1 MILET
6 TFPAHIRSSDG
17 QAAVVQTCE
26 QHSRNAAS
34 FAAASLQDENLF
46 HSALLAGLVHDMGKY
61 KPAFRSYIEQAAAGN
76 SPRKGSVIHTFAGVR
91 YLLERFHTRES
102 AMDYADIAAEILAYA
117 AGAHHGL
124 FDIFDASGA
133 CGFLHRLQTGDS
145 DDLDA
150 MQNFCAQCASE
161 SELNRLFHRS
171 VAEIKAA
178 LEICQGLA
186 KSEEEFLFYAG
197 LLVRLLCSAVI
208 DGDRRDTAMFMNNA
222 VFPDGADSR
231 LWERLS
237 EKLAEK
243 LRQFRTDSPINQT
256 RRRISDLCNNSAPNR
271 PGIYRLHIPTGGEK
285 TLSSLRYALA
295 HAAQYRKKRIIF
307 TFPLLSIIEQNS
319 AVLRDAIGDDSI
331 VLEHYSNVVSGET
344 GSPDETARREQ
355 LIDSWD
361 APIIITTLVQ
371 LLNTLFDAKTA
382 CIRRFHALTDSVIII
397 DEVQTLPYHML
408 TLFNLALTFLAE
420 ICHATVI
427 LCSATQPCTEQ
438 IAHPIGCTVRDL
450 ICCDEP
456 MRSVFRRTEL
466 IDAGSYRLGEI
477 PAFAEEVRAYA
488 RDKVEWSLDTFDR
501 YEREARSSQVKE
513 ETIAHFAEAY
523 PESEK
528 DVDSILY
535 TLTKEIVRDKII
547 NRHIRPDGRKQDE
560 IRPIWCETGILPRTH
575 GSAVFT
581 RGQTQ
586 VMTIATL
593 GCMGDGQTLDGIGEE
608 DFKRY
613 IHHYNM
619 PPYSVGETR
628 PVRSPGRREIGHGA
642 LAERALLPMIPSEE
656 EFPYAIRLVSEVVSS
671 NGSTSQASICAST
684 MALMDAG
691 VPIKKPVAGVAM
703 GLIKD
708 DSNGNIAVLTDIQ
721 GLEDFL
727 GDMDFKVAG
736 TKDGITAIQMD
747 IKIKGIDKE
756 ILTRAL
762 EQARQG
768 RLFILNKM
776 LETIPE
782 PRKELSPYA
791 PRILQFTIH
800 PDKIREVIGSGGKTI
815 NGIIAETGVKID
827 IEDDGTIYI
836 SAENAACCDAAKKMI
851 DTIVFVPEVGML
863 YYGKVV
869 RILNFGAFVELAPGK
884 DGMVHISKLDRKR
897 VEKVEDV
904 VTVGDMI
911 WVKFMEIDE
920 KGRWNLSRKDALLE
934 IEAQQAA
941 AAKEQ

>member
-1 MILET
+1 MQGNFSMELAGRTLSVITGKYAE
-6 TFPAHIRSSDG
+6 
-17 QAAVVQTCE
+17 QAGG
-26 QHSRNAAS
+26 
-34 FAAASLQDENLF
+34 
-46 HSALLAGLVHDMGKY
+46 SALVRCGDTVVLVCATVAKAPRDGVDFLPLSIEFEEKMYSVGKIPGGFIKREGRPSEKAILTDRLIDRPLRPLFPKGFYNDIQVIATVLSVDQDVQPDILAMLGSSIALSISEAPFMGPTGAVAVGMVDGKY
-61 KPAFRSYIEQAAAGN
+61 IINPNSEQRAKSRLTLTVAG
-76 SPRKGSVIHTFAGVR
+76 
-91 YLLERFHTRES
+91 TRDAVMMVE
-102 AMDYADIAAEILAYA
+102 
-117 AGAHHGL
+117 AGACEL
-124 FDIFDASGA
+124 TE
-133 CGFLHRLQTGDS
+133 QEM
-145 DDLDA
+145 LDA
-150 MQNFCAQCASE
+150 ILYAHE
-161 SELNRLFHRS
+161 
-171 VAEIKAA
+171 EIKKIVAFIEDIQA
-178 LEICQGLA
+178 QVGKPKMEVNIYQ
-186 KSEEEFLFYAG
+186 
-197 LLVRLLCSAVI
+197 
-208 DGDRRDTAMFMNNA
+208 
-222 VFPDGADSR
+222 PD
-231 LWERLS
+231 
-237 EKLAEK
+237 
-243 LRQFRTDSPINQT
+243 
-256 RRRISDLCNNSAPNR
+256 
-271 PGIYRLHIPTGGEK
+271 
-285 TLSSLRYALA
+285 
-295 HAAQYRKKRIIF
+295 
-307 TFPLLSIIEQNS
+307 
-319 AVLRDAIGDDSI
+319 
-331 VLEHYSNVVSGET
+331 
-344 GSPDETARREQ
+344 
-355 LIDSWD
+355 
-361 APIIITTLVQ
+361 
-371 LLNTLFDAKTA
+371 
-382 CIRRFHALTDSVIII
+382 
-397 DEVQTLPYHML
+397 
-408 TLFNLALTFLAE
+408 
-420 ICHATVI
+420 
-427 LCSATQPCTEQ
+427 
-438 IAHPIGCTVRDL
+438 
-450 ICCDEP
+450 
-456 MRSVFRRTEL
+456 
-466 IDAGSYRLGEI
+466 

-501 YEREARSSQVKE
+501 YEREARSNQVKE
-513 ETIAHFAEAY
+513 ETVAHFAEAY
-523 PESEK
+523 PDSEK

-708 DSNGNIAVLTDIQ
+708 DANGNIAVLTDIQ

-776 LETIPE
+776 LETIPA
-782 PRKELSPYA
+782 PRAELSPYA

-827 IEDDGTIYI
+827 IEDDGRVFIA
-836 SAENAACCDAAKKMI
+836 SPDMAAAEKAKKII
-851 DTIVFVPEVGML
+851 DSICHDIEVGEVFL
-863 YYGKVV
+863 GKVV
-869 RILNFGAFVELAPGK
+869 NILPIGAQVELKPGK
-884 DGMVHISKLDRKR
+884 KGLVHISRLANHR
-897 VEKVEDV
+897 VERVEDEV
-904 VTVGDMI
+904 SVGDELLVRVI
-911 WVKFMEIDE
+911 AVKPDGKID
-920 KGRWNLSRKDALLE
+920 LTRKDLLPD
-934 IEAQQAA
+934 
-941 AAKEQ
+941 AKK

>member
-1 MILET
+1 MQGNFSMELAGRTLSVT
-6 TFPAHIRSSDG
+6 TGKYAE
-17 QAAVVQTCE
+17 QAGG
-26 QHSRNAAS
+26 
-34 FAAASLQDENLF
+34 
-46 HSALLAGLVHDMGKY
+46 SALVRCGDTVVLVCATVAKAPRDGVDFLPLSIEFEEKMYSVGKIPGGFIKREGRPSEKAILTDRLIDRPLRPLFPKGFYNDIQVIATVLSVDQDVQPDILAMLGSSIALSISEAPFMGPTGAVAVGMVDGKY
-61 KPAFRSYIEQAAAGN
+61 IINPNSEQRAKSRLTLTVAGTRDAVMMVEAGACELTEQEMLDAILYAHEEIKKIVAFIEDIQAQVGKPKMEVNIYQPDPAF
-76 SPRKGSVIHTFAGVR
+76 T
-91 YLLERFHTRES
+91 
-102 AMDYADIAAEILAYA
+102 
-117 AGAHHGL
+117 
-124 FDIFDASGA
+124 
-133 CGFLHRLQTGDS
+133 
-145 DDLDA
+145 
-150 MQNFCAQCASE
+150 
-161 SELNRLFHRS
+161 
-171 VAEIKAA
+171 
-178 LEICQGLA
+178 
-186 KSEEEFLFYAG
+186 
-197 LLVRLLCSAVI
+197 
-208 DGDRRDTAMFMNNA
+208 
-222 VFPDGADSR
+222 
-231 LWERLS
+231 
-237 EKLAEK
+237 
-243 LRQFRTDSPINQT
+243 
-256 RRRISDLCNNSAPNR
+256 
-271 PGIYRLHIPTGGEK
+271 
-285 TLSSLRYALA
+285 
-295 HAAQYRKKRIIF
+295 
-307 TFPLLSIIEQNS
+307 
-319 AVLRDAIGDDSI
+319 
-331 VLEHYSNVVSGET
+331 
-344 GSPDETARREQ
+344 
-355 LIDSWD
+355 
-361 APIIITTLVQ
+361 
-371 LLNTLFDAKTA
+371 
-382 CIRRFHALTDSVIII
+382 
-397 DEVQTLPYHML
+397 
-408 TLFNLALTFLAE
+408 
-420 ICHATVI
+420 
-427 LCSATQPCTEQ
+427 
-438 IAHPIGCTVRDL
+438 
-450 ICCDEP
+450 
-456 MRSVFRRTEL
+456 
-466 IDAGSYRLGEI
+466 
-477 PAFAEEVRAYA
+477 EEVRAYA

-501 YEREARSSQVKE
+501 YEREDRSSQVKE

-523 PESEK
+523 PDSEK

-642 LAERALLPMIPSEE
+642 LAERALLPMIPSEV

-708 DSNGNIAVLTDIQ
+708 ESNGNIAVLTDIQ

-776 LETIPE
+776 LETIPA
-782 PRKELSPYA
+782 PRAELSPYA

-827 IEDDGTIYI
+827 IEDDGRVFIA
-836 SAENAACCDAAKKMI
+836 SPDMAAAEKAKKII
-851 DTIVFVPEVGML
+851 DSICHDIEVGEVFL
-863 YYGKVV
+863 GKVV
-869 RILNFGAFVELAPGK
+869 NILPIGAQVELKPGK
-884 DGMVHISKLDRKR
+884 KGLVHISRLANHR
-897 VEKVEDV
+897 VERVEDEV
-904 VTVGDMI
+904 SVGDDLLVRVI
-911 WVKFMEIDE
+911 AVKPDGKID
-920 KGRWNLSRKDALLE
+920 LTRKDLLPD
-934 IEAQQAA
+934 
-941 AAKEQ
+941 AKK

>member
-1 MILET
+1 MQGNFSMELAGRTLSVT
-6 TFPAHIRSSDG
+6 TGKYAE
-17 QAAVVQTCE
+17 QAGG
-26 QHSRNAAS
+26 
-34 FAAASLQDENLF
+34 
-46 HSALLAGLVHDMGKY
+46 SALVRCGDTVVLVCATVAKAPRDGVDFLPLSIEFEEKMYSVGKIPGGFIKREGRPSEKAILTDRLIDRPLRPLFPKGFYNDIQVIATVLSVDQDVQPDILAMLGSSIALSISEAPFMGPTGAVAVGMVDGKY
-61 KPAFRSYIEQAAAGN
+61 IINPNSEQRAKSRLTLTVAG
-76 SPRKGSVIHTFAGVR
+76 
-91 YLLERFHTRES
+91 TRDAVMMVE
-102 AMDYADIAAEILAYA
+102 
-117 AGAHHGL
+117 AGACEL
-124 FDIFDASGA
+124 TE
-133 CGFLHRLQTGDS
+133 QEM
-145 DDLDA
+145 LDA
-150 MQNFCAQCASE
+150 ILYAHE
-161 SELNRLFHRS
+161 
-171 VAEIKAA
+171 EIKKIVAFIEDIQA
-178 LEICQGLA
+178 QVGKPKMEVNIYQ
-186 KSEEEFLFYAG
+186 
-197 LLVRLLCSAVI
+197 
-208 DGDRRDTAMFMNNA
+208 
-222 VFPDGADSR
+222 PD
-231 LWERLS
+231 
-237 EKLAEK
+237 
-243 LRQFRTDSPINQT
+243 
-256 RRRISDLCNNSAPNR
+256 
-271 PGIYRLHIPTGGEK
+271 
-285 TLSSLRYALA
+285 
-295 HAAQYRKKRIIF
+295 
-307 TFPLLSIIEQNS
+307 
-319 AVLRDAIGDDSI
+319 
-331 VLEHYSNVVSGET
+331 
-344 GSPDETARREQ
+344 
-355 LIDSWD
+355 
-361 APIIITTLVQ
+361 
-371 LLNTLFDAKTA
+371 
-382 CIRRFHALTDSVIII
+382 
-397 DEVQTLPYHML
+397 
-408 TLFNLALTFLAE
+408 
-420 ICHATVI
+420 
-427 LCSATQPCTEQ
+427 
-438 IAHPIGCTVRDL
+438 
-450 ICCDEP
+450 
-456 MRSVFRRTEL
+456 
-466 IDAGSYRLGEI
+466 

-827 IEDDGTIYI
+827 IEDDGRVFIA
-836 SAENAACCDAAKKMI
+836 SPDMAAAEKAKKII
-851 DTIVFVPEVGML
+851 DTICHDIEVGEVFL
-863 YYGKVV
+863 GKVV
-869 RILNFGAFVELAPGK
+869 NILPIGAQVELKPGK
-884 DGMVHISKLDRKR
+884 KGLVHISRLANHR
-897 VEKVEDV
+897 VERVEDEV
-904 VTVGDMI
+904 SVGDELLVRVI
-911 WVKFMEIDE
+911 AVKPDGKID
-920 KGRWNLSRKDALLE
+920 LTRKDLLPD
-934 IEAQQAA
+934 
-941 AAKEQ
+941 AKK

>member
-1 MILET
+1 MQGNFSMELAGRTLSVT
-6 TFPAHIRSSDG
+6 TGKYAE
-17 QAAVVQTCE
+17 QAGG
-26 QHSRNAAS
+26 
-34 FAAASLQDENLF
+34 
-46 HSALLAGLVHDMGKY
+46 SALVRCGDTVVLVCATVAKAPRDGVDFLPLSIEFEEKMYSVGKIPGGFIKREGRPSEKAILTDRLIDRPLRPLFPKGFYNDIQVIATVLSVDQDVQPDILAMLGSSIALSISEAPFMGPTGAVAVGMADGKY
-61 KPAFRSYIEQAAAGN
+61 IINPNSEQRAKSRLTLTVAGTRDAVMMVEAGACELTEQEMLDAILYAHEEIKKIVAFIEDIQAQVGKPKMEVNIYQPDPAF
-76 SPRKGSVIHTFAGVR
+76 T
-91 YLLERFHTRES
+91 
-102 AMDYADIAAEILAYA
+102 
-117 AGAHHGL
+117 
-124 FDIFDASGA
+124 
-133 CGFLHRLQTGDS
+133 
-145 DDLDA
+145 
-150 MQNFCAQCASE
+150 
-161 SELNRLFHRS
+161 
-171 VAEIKAA
+171 
-178 LEICQGLA
+178 
-186 KSEEEFLFYAG
+186 
-197 LLVRLLCSAVI
+197 
-208 DGDRRDTAMFMNNA
+208 
-222 VFPDGADSR
+222 
-231 LWERLS
+231 
-237 EKLAEK
+237 
-243 LRQFRTDSPINQT
+243 
-256 RRRISDLCNNSAPNR
+256 
-271 PGIYRLHIPTGGEK
+271 
-285 TLSSLRYALA
+285 
-295 HAAQYRKKRIIF
+295 
-307 TFPLLSIIEQNS
+307 
-319 AVLRDAIGDDSI
+319 
-331 VLEHYSNVVSGET
+331 
-344 GSPDETARREQ
+344 
-355 LIDSWD
+355 
-361 APIIITTLVQ
+361 
-371 LLNTLFDAKTA
+371 
-382 CIRRFHALTDSVIII
+382 
-397 DEVQTLPYHML
+397 
-408 TLFNLALTFLAE
+408 
-420 ICHATVI
+420 
-427 LCSATQPCTEQ
+427 
-438 IAHPIGCTVRDL
+438 
-450 ICCDEP
+450 
-456 MRSVFRRTEL
+456 
-466 IDAGSYRLGEI
+466 
-477 PAFAEEVRAYA
+477 EEVRAYA

-501 YEREARSSQVKE
+501 YEREDRSSQVKE

-523 PESEK
+523 PDSEK

-708 DSNGNIAVLTDIQ
+708 DANGNIAVLTDIQ

-776 LETIPE
+776 LETIPA
-782 PRKELSPYA
+782 PRAELSPYA

-827 IEDDGTIYI
+827 IEDDGRVFIA
-836 SAENAACCDAAKKMI
+836 SPDMAAAEKAKKII
-851 DTIVFVPEVGML
+851 DSICHDIEVGEVFL
-863 YYGKVV
+863 GKVV
-869 RILNFGAFVELAPGK
+869 NILPIGAQVELKPGK
-884 DGMVHISKLDRKR
+884 KGLVHISRLANHR
-897 VEKVEDV
+897 VERVEDEV
-904 VTVGDMI
+904 SVGDELLVRVI
-911 WVKFMEIDE
+911 AVKPDGKID
-920 KGRWNLSRKDALLE
+920 LTRKDLLPD
-934 IEAQQAA
+934 
-941 AAKEQ
+941 AKK

>member
-1 MILET
+1 MELAGRTLSVITGKYAE
-6 TFPAHIRSSDG
+6 
-17 QAAVVQTCE
+17 QAGG
-26 QHSRNAAS
+26 
-34 FAAASLQDENLF
+34 
-46 HSALLAGLVHDMGKY
+46 SALVRCGDTVVLVCATVAKAPRDGVDFLPLSIEFEEKMYSVGKIPGGFIKREGRPSEKAILTDRLIDRPLRPLFPKGFYNDIQVIATVLSVDQDVQPDILAMLGSSIALSISEAPFMGPTGAVAVGMVDGKY
-61 KPAFRSYIEQAAAGN
+61 IINPNSEQRAKSRLTLTVAG
-76 SPRKGSVIHTFAGVR
+76 
-91 YLLERFHTRES
+91 TRDAVMMVE
-102 AMDYADIAAEILAYA
+102 
-117 AGAHHGL
+117 AGACEL
-124 FDIFDASGA
+124 TE
-133 CGFLHRLQTGDS
+133 QEM
-145 DDLDA
+145 LDA
-150 MQNFCAQCASE
+150 ILYAHE
-161 SELNRLFHRS
+161 
-171 VAEIKAA
+171 EIKKIVAFIEDIQA
-178 LEICQGLA
+178 QVGKPKMEVNIYQ
-186 KSEEEFLFYAG
+186 
-197 LLVRLLCSAVI
+197 
-208 DGDRRDTAMFMNNA
+208 
-222 VFPDGADSR
+222 PD
-231 LWERLS
+231 
-237 EKLAEK
+237 
-243 LRQFRTDSPINQT
+243 
-256 RRRISDLCNNSAPNR
+256 
-271 PGIYRLHIPTGGEK
+271 
-285 TLSSLRYALA
+285 
-295 HAAQYRKKRIIF
+295 
-307 TFPLLSIIEQNS
+307 
-319 AVLRDAIGDDSI
+319 
-331 VLEHYSNVVSGET
+331 
-344 GSPDETARREQ
+344 
-355 LIDSWD
+355 
-361 APIIITTLVQ
+361 
-371 LLNTLFDAKTA
+371 
-382 CIRRFHALTDSVIII
+382 
-397 DEVQTLPYHML
+397 
-408 TLFNLALTFLAE
+408 
-420 ICHATVI
+420 
-427 LCSATQPCTEQ
+427 
-438 IAHPIGCTVRDL
+438 
-450 ICCDEP
+450 
-456 MRSVFRRTEL
+456 
-466 IDAGSYRLGEI
+466 
-477 PAFAEEVRAYA
+477 PAFAEEVRSYA

-501 YEREARSSQVKE
+501 YEREARSNQVKE
-513 ETIAHFAEAY
+513 ETVAHFAEAY
-523 PESEK
+523 PDSEK

-708 DSNGNIAVLTDIQ
+708 DANGNIAVLTDIQ

-791 PRILQFTIH
+791 PRILQFNIH

-827 IEDDGTIYI
+827 IEDDGRVFIA
-836 SAENAACCDAAKKMI
+836 SPDMAAAEKAKKII
-851 DTIVFVPEVGML
+851 DSICHDIEVGEVFL
-863 YYGKVV
+863 GKVV
-869 RILNFGAFVELAPGK
+869 NILPIGAQVELKPGK
-884 DGMVHISKLDRKR
+884 KGLVHISRLANHR
-897 VEKVEDV
+897 VERVEDEV
-904 VTVGDMI
+904 SVGDELLVRVI
-911 WVKFMEIDE
+911 AVKPDGKID
-920 KGRWNLSRKDALLE
+920 LTRKDLLPD
-934 IEAQQAA
+934 
-941 AAKEQ
+941 AKK

>member
-1 MILET
+1 MQGNFSMELAGRTLSVITGKYAE
-6 TFPAHIRSSDG
+6 
-17 QAAVVQTCE
+17 QAGG
-26 QHSRNAAS
+26 
-34 FAAASLQDENLF
+34 
-46 HSALLAGLVHDMGKY
+46 SALVRCGDTVVLVCATVAKAPRDGVDFLPLSIEFEEKMYSVGKIPGGFIKREGRPSEKAILTDRLIDRPLRPLFPKGFYNDIQVIATVLSVDQDVQPDILAMLGSSIALSISEAPFMGPTGAVAVGMVDGKY
-61 KPAFRSYIEQAAAGN
+61 IINPNSEQRAKSRLTLTVAG
-76 SPRKGSVIHTFAGVR
+76 
-91 YLLERFHTRES
+91 TRDAVMMVE
-102 AMDYADIAAEILAYA
+102 
-117 AGAHHGL
+117 AGACEL
-124 FDIFDASGA
+124 TE
-133 CGFLHRLQTGDS
+133 QEM
-145 DDLDA
+145 LDA
-150 MQNFCAQCASE
+150 ILYAHE
-161 SELNRLFHRS
+161 
-171 VAEIKAA
+171 EIKKIVAFIEDIQA
-178 LEICQGLA
+178 QVGKPKMEVNIYQ
-186 KSEEEFLFYAG
+186 
-197 LLVRLLCSAVI
+197 
-208 DGDRRDTAMFMNNA
+208 
-222 VFPDGADSR
+222 PD
-231 LWERLS
+231 
-237 EKLAEK
+237 
-243 LRQFRTDSPINQT
+243 
-256 RRRISDLCNNSAPNR
+256 
-271 PGIYRLHIPTGGEK
+271 
-285 TLSSLRYALA
+285 
-295 HAAQYRKKRIIF
+295 
-307 TFPLLSIIEQNS
+307 
-319 AVLRDAIGDDSI
+319 
-331 VLEHYSNVVSGET
+331 
-344 GSPDETARREQ
+344 
-355 LIDSWD
+355 
-361 APIIITTLVQ
+361 
-371 LLNTLFDAKTA
+371 
-382 CIRRFHALTDSVIII
+382 
-397 DEVQTLPYHML
+397 
-408 TLFNLALTFLAE
+408 
-420 ICHATVI
+420 
-427 LCSATQPCTEQ
+427 
-438 IAHPIGCTVRDL
+438 
-450 ICCDEP
+450 
-456 MRSVFRRTEL
+456 
-466 IDAGSYRLGEI
+466 
-477 PAFAEEVRAYA
+477 PAFAEEVRSYA

-501 YEREARSSQVKE
+501 YEREDRSSQVKE

-523 PESEK
+523 PDSEK

-708 DSNGNIAVLTDIQ
+708 DANGNIAVLTDIQ

-791 PRILQFTIH
+791 PRILQFSIH

-827 IEDDGTIYI
+827 IEDDGRVFIA
-836 SAENAACCDAAKKMI
+836 SPDMAAAEKAKKII
-851 DTIVFVPEVGML
+851 DSICHDIEVGEVFL
-863 YYGKVV
+863 GKVV
-869 RILNFGAFVELAPGK
+869 NILPIGAQVELKPGK
-884 DGMVHISKLDRKR
+884 KGLVHISRLANHR
-897 VEKVEDV
+897 VERVEDEV
-904 VTVGDMI
+904 SVGDELLVRVI
-911 WVKFMEIDE
+911 AVKPDGKID
-920 KGRWNLSRKDALLE
+920 LTRKDLLPD
-934 IEAQQAA
+934 
-941 AAKEQ
+941 AKK

>member
-1 MILET
+1 MELAGRTLSVITGKYAE
-6 TFPAHIRSSDG
+6 
-17 QAAVVQTCE
+17 QAGG
-26 QHSRNAAS
+26 
-34 FAAASLQDENLF
+34 
-46 HSALLAGLVHDMGKY
+46 SALVRCGDTVVLVCATVAKAPRDGVDFLPLSIEFEEKMYSVGKIPGGFIKREGRPSEKAILTDRLIDRPLRPLFPKGFYNDIQVIATVLSVDQDVQPDILAMLGSSIALSISEAPFMGPTGAVAVGMVDGKY
-61 KPAFRSYIEQAAAGN
+61 IINPNSEQRAKSRLTLTVAGTRDAVMMVEAGACELTEQEMLDAILYAHEEIKKIVAFIEDIQAQVGKPKMEVNIYQPDPAF
-76 SPRKGSVIHTFAGVR
+76 T
-91 YLLERFHTRES
+91 
-102 AMDYADIAAEILAYA
+102 
-117 AGAHHGL
+117 
-124 FDIFDASGA
+124 
-133 CGFLHRLQTGDS
+133 
-145 DDLDA
+145 
-150 MQNFCAQCASE
+150 
-161 SELNRLFHRS
+161 
-171 VAEIKAA
+171 
-178 LEICQGLA
+178 
-186 KSEEEFLFYAG
+186 
-197 LLVRLLCSAVI
+197 
-208 DGDRRDTAMFMNNA
+208 
-222 VFPDGADSR
+222 
-231 LWERLS
+231 
-237 EKLAEK
+237 
-243 LRQFRTDSPINQT
+243 
-256 RRRISDLCNNSAPNR
+256 
-271 PGIYRLHIPTGGEK
+271 
-285 TLSSLRYALA
+285 
-295 HAAQYRKKRIIF
+295 
-307 TFPLLSIIEQNS
+307 
-319 AVLRDAIGDDSI
+319 
-331 VLEHYSNVVSGET
+331 
-344 GSPDETARREQ
+344 
-355 LIDSWD
+355 
-361 APIIITTLVQ
+361 
-371 LLNTLFDAKTA
+371 
-382 CIRRFHALTDSVIII
+382 
-397 DEVQTLPYHML
+397 
-408 TLFNLALTFLAE
+408 
-420 ICHATVI
+420 
-427 LCSATQPCTEQ
+427 
-438 IAHPIGCTVRDL
+438 
-450 ICCDEP
+450 
-456 MRSVFRRTEL
+456 
-466 IDAGSYRLGEI
+466 
-477 PAFAEEVRAYA
+477 EEVRAYA

-501 YEREARSSQVKE
+501 YEREARSNQVKE
-513 ETIAHFAEAY
+513 ETVAHFVEAY
-523 PESEK
+523 PDSEK

-708 DSNGNIAVLTDIQ
+708 DANGNIAVLTDIQ

-791 PRILQFTIH
+791 PRILQFNIH

-827 IEDDGTIYI
+827 IEDDGRVFIA
-836 SAENAACCDAAKKMI
+836 SPDMAAAEKAKKII
-851 DTIVFVPEVGML
+851 DSICHDIEVGEVFL
-863 YYGKVV
+863 GKVV
-869 RILNFGAFVELAPGK
+869 NILPIGAQVELKPGK
-884 DGMVHISKLDRKR
+884 KGLVHISRLANHR
-897 VEKVEDV
+897 VERVEDEV
-904 VTVGDMI
+904 SVGDELLVRVI
-911 WVKFMEIDE
+911 AVKPDGKID
-920 KGRWNLSRKDALLE
+920 LTRKDLLPD
-934 IEAQQAA
+934 
-941 AAKEQ
+941 AKK